1 VISQAQGSETKAY
14 PAISGYDRLG
24 GFATILFL
32 YYNFFFDLPGNVASV
47 SSWLGNIVLV
57 TITELPSS
65 SYPGSKP
72 SGDIVPRSLTIQLRP

>member
-32 YYNFFFDLPGNVASV
+32 YYNFFFDLPGNVVSV
-47 SSWLGNIVLV
+47 SN
-57 TITELPSS
+57 
-65 SYPGSKP
+65 
-72 SGDIVPRSLTIQLRP
+72 